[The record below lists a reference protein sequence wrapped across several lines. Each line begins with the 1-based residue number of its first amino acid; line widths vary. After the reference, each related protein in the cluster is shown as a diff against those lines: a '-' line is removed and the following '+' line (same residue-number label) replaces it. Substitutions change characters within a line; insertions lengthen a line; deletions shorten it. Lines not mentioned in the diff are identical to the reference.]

1 MTCVFCK
8 GIKEE
13 NILFQSKYFKMVWDI
28 NPIQSG
34 HLLVISKEHYESL
47 EQLPERIRYEL
58 VDLQAYL
65 TKVFR
70 EKTEVDGVSLVY
82 NDGVMDPGTH
92 FHFHLIPRYR
102 MDGFWDPIDVERVEM
117 DVTHLLEAMKKW
129 RINQCH

>member
-70 EKTEVDGVSLVY
+70 EKTEVDGVSVVY

-92 FHFHLIPRYR
+92 FHFHFIPRYR
-102 MDGFWDPIDVERVEM
+102 ADGLWDPIDVERVEM
-117 DVTHLLEAMKKW
+117 DVTNLLEAMKKW
-129 RINQCH
+129 SD

>member
-13 NILFQSKYFKMVWDI
+13 NILFQSNYFKMVWDI

-34 HLLVISKEHYESL
+34 HLLVISKEHFEFL
-47 EQLPERIRYEL
+47 EQLPEKMRHEL

-70 EKTEVDGVSLVY
+70 
-82 NDGVMDPGTH
+82 
-92 FHFHLIPRYR
+92 
-102 MDGFWDPIDVERVEM
+102 
-117 DVTHLLEAMKKW
+117 
-129 RINQCH
+129 

>member
-34 HLLVISKEHYESL
+34 HLLLISKEHYESL

-70 EKTEVDGVSLVY
+70 EKTEVDGVSVVY

-92 FHFHLIPRYR
+92 FHFHFIPRYR
-102 MDGFWDPIDVERVEM
+102 TDGLWDPIDVERVEM
-117 DVTHLLEAMKKW
+117 DVTNLLEAMKKW
-129 RINQCH
+129 SD

>member
-13 NILFQSKYFKMVWDI
+13 NILFQSNYFKMVWDI

-34 HLLVISKEHYESL
+34 HLLVISKEHFEFL
-47 EQLPERIRYEL
+47 EQLPEKMRHEL

-70 EKTEVDGVSLVY
+70 EKTEVDGVSVVY

-92 FHFHLIPRYR
+92 FHFHFIPRYR
-102 MDGFWDPIDVERVEM
+102 TDGFWDPIDVKRVEM
-117 DVTHLLEAMKKW
+117 DVTNLLEAMKKW
-129 RINQCH
+129 SD

>member
-8 GIKEE
+8 GIEEE

-28 NPIQSG
+28 DPLQLG
-34 HLLVISKEHYESL
+34 HLLVISKEHFETL

-65 TKVFR
+65 TKLFR
-70 EKTEVDGVSLVY
+70 ETTEVDGISVVY

-92 FHFHLIPRYR
+92 FHIHLIPRYR
-102 MDGFWDPIDVERVEM
+102 TDGFWDPIDVKRVDM
-117 DVTHLLEAMKKW
+117 DVTDFLEAMKKW
-129 RINQCH
+129 SD

>member
-34 HLLVISKEHYESL
+34 HLLVISKEHFESL
-47 EQLPERIRYEL
+47 EQLPEKMRHEL

-70 EKTEVDGVSLVY
+70 EKTAVDGVSVVY

-92 FHFHLIPRYR
+92 FHFHFIPRYR
-102 MDGFWDPIDVERVEM
+102 TDGFWDLIDVKRLEM
-117 DVTHLLEAMKKW
+117 DVTNLLEAMKKW
-129 RINQCH
+129 SD